1 MYSQKAFQILDKSI
15 NNAVFID
22 EKAKDFYSETTDL
35 NAFAE
40 EKLSKDLYNT
50 FKNHGKNLTVHRFV
64 KSNIDEPKTIEYL
77 FKGKDLILLDWE
89 LDGVSGLEYSLNLL
103 HKAVSSPNI
112 NFCCVY
118 SNSRNFDEVPM
129 FLDTYFSGL
138 SREQFES
145 IQDTY
150 SNLELQDLKNVIN
163 KDEKEILKFAEE
175 NYINGETFPI
185 VETKD
190 KSLLYLVRLIYISLE
205 IDRFFIT
212 DNQFAKYE
220 VLNTG
225 ENSFMIN
232 NTFVL
237 TLKKDFTDDADYGK
251 LVKRISDIVITN
263 EGSFFQLLGL
273 EMQSVFN
280 ENESFIDNSILKSS
294 TEALFQFRNH
304 LGNDKAFGTIIKK
317 LLLEQATLKLRT
329 AKLELLKSDFLDF
342 KTKELVQKE
351 PTHEAL
357 FNLNVFY
364 NSVKVKSLHP
374 DDIPN
379 LNFGDVFKD
388 LNGNYHLCITALCD
402 CLYPNDIDHNY
413 YFVKGTEFTDIETA
427 LKLGDT
433 AFLSF
438 LDNGKAVY
446 WGNITNPNL
455 KSIKQGSLSN
465 SEDDISK
472 LKRDII
478 ELNRIIDLYKLN
490 LSKIS
495 DILHRPLYIKP
506 KVYNVE
512 NNKIIDKKIVI
523 WDITNKLKKEQYD
536 HNLNRYVLEYVSTLR
551 TDYAQRIANHAFGH
565 PSRVGVDF
573 VKIK

>member
-1 MYSQKAFQILDKSI
+1 MYSEKAFEILDASI

-22 EKAKDFYSETTDL
+22 EKAKEFYSETSDL
-35 NAFAE
+35 EAFAE

-50 FKNHGKNLTVHRFV
+50 FKTNGKNLTVHRFV

-118 SNSRNFDEVPM
+118 SNSKNFADVPL

-145 IQDTY
+145 IKDAY
-150 SNLELQDLKNVIN
+150 SHFESQDLQNIIN
-163 KDEKEILKFAEE
+163 KNEEEILNFSEE
-175 NYINGETFPI
+175 NEINSETFPI
-185 VETKD
+185 VELKD
-190 KSLLYLVRLIYISLE
+190 KSILYLVRLIYISLE
-205 IDRFFIT
+205 VDKFFIT
-212 DNQFAKYE
+212 DNQLDKYE

-251 LVKRISDIVITN
+251 LVKRISEIVIKN

-280 ENESFIDNSILKSS
+280 DNESFIDNSILKSS

-304 LGNDKAFGTIIKK
+304 LKDDKAFGTIIKK

-329 AKLELLKSDFLDF
+329 AKLSLLKTDFLDS
-342 KTKELVQKE
+342 KTNELADKE

-374 DDIPN
+374 TDVPN
-379 LNFGDVFKD
+379 LNFGDVFKGSGKD
-388 LNGNYHLCITALCD
+388 YYLCITALCD
-402 CLYPNDIDHNY
+402 CLYPNKIDSNF
-413 YFVKGTEFTDIETA
+413 YFAKGEEFDDLETA
-427 LKLGDT
+427 LRLGDT

-438 LDNGKAVY
+438 LPNGKVVL
-446 WGNITNPNL
+446 WGDKEIIKKP
-455 KSIKQGSLSN
+455 KIKQNKEESDEN
-465 SEDDISK
+465 FKVRKESEL
-472 LKRDII
+472 LKI
-478 ELNRIIDLYKLN
+478 ENEAYKKFLYK
-490 LSKIS
+490 
-495 DILHRPLYIKP
+495 PFFIKP

-512 NNKIIDKKIVI
+512 DNKIIESKLRI
-523 WDITNKLKKEQYD
+523 WDITNKLTNQGRNHD
-536 HNLNRYVLEYVSTLR
+536 LNYFEIEYVSTLR
-551 TDYAQRIANHAFGH
+551 DDYTQRIANHAFGH

-573 VKIK
+573 AKIQ